1 LLRGVIKKALLGLG
15 LLFVAAQFIRPAKN
29 ISLTADTG
37 DISTKFAV
45 PPEVKRV
52 LQNACYDC
60 HSNRTRYP
68 WYAEIQPVGWWLAKH
83 VKDGKEHLNFSEF
96 ATYTVKRSVSK
107 LDQISDEVSQQ
118 AMPLPSYKWGHPE
131 ARLTAA
137 EMKLLTDWADN
148 LHDEISA
155 D

>member
-1 LLRGVIKKALLGLG
+1 MIKKVLLGLG

-29 ISLTADTG
+29 ISIAADTA
-37 DISTKFAV
+37 DISTKFTV
-45 PPEVKRV
+45 PPAVKQV
-52 LQNACYDC
+52 LQKACYDC

-83 VKDGKEHLNFSEF
+83 VNDGKVHLNFSEF
-96 ATYTVKRSVSK
+96 ATYSSKRTADK
-107 LDQISDEVSQQ
+107 FDQISDEVSQQ

-137 EMKLLTDWADN
+137 EMKLLTDWADT
-148 LHDEISA
+148 LHDEIA
-155 D
+155 PD